1 MRCSSWPSCQ
11 AVCMDS
17 ESLPTGMATDSERL
31 MSLAASTAARRAAS
45 WPGVPAAAIQLA
57 ESLTCESLRTLVPA
71 RLVRASPMAMRAEAR
86 SEEHTSELQS
96 RGHLVCRLLLEKK

>member
-31 MSLAASTAARRAAS
+31 KSLAASTAARRAAS
-45 WPGVPAAAIQLA
+45 WPGAPAAAIQLA
-57 ESLTCESLRTLVPA
+57 DSLTCESLRTLVPA
-71 RLVRASPMAMRAEAR
+71 RLVRASPMAMRAEAAGWGMAGC
-86 SEEHTSELQS
+86 
-96 RGHLVCRLLLEKK
+96 GHSALDMADAAGPG